1 MGHVFVLHGD
11 LMALACDA
19 WLVPSGYGPGN
30 TWVHALERGEPRA
43 LPEGWGSAEGP
54 RCIPVKPAS
63 RARPPPQ
70 PFLTYVVGDSAQG
83 PQWFVDGARAFVETA
98 APAVKKRPP
107 LYGRSKHLLALPVV
121 GTGGGGG
128 MRISGSVLRLLLSTL
143 REEAARHDVDIAL
156 VVRGGPAFA
165 AAQKERLNTEGAF
178 NELTAFEIKKAERLA
193 KKALRGDLVLFLG
206 AGVSQAAGLPGWNG
220 LLQSFAQHHAGI
232 DDEAALADLGELDRA
247 AIIAHRIGDTASL
260 GQAVA
265 QDLIDRASHYALGH
279 GLLAGLPVDEVITTN
294 YDTLFEWAS
303 VEAERPV
310 TVLPGGH
317 AERGQRWML
326 KMHGCVSRPESIVLT
341 REDYLRFQENRTAL
355 AGIVQAL
362 LITRHMLFVGFSFTD
377 DNFHRIAHAVRQAV
391 QSAEAPRRFGTTL
404 VVRPNSLARE
414 LWRDDVEWIAFDED
428 GALRR
433 GMAEQA
439 RRLEI
444 FLDRL
449 GAAAAT
455 RVTHLCDR
463 RYDAVLS
470 VSERRLRDRLEAIAH
485 DATDEERK
493 TAAWA
498 EVTRMLDRLG
508 WRPEGL
514 EP

>member
-19 WLVPSGYGPGN
+19 WLVPSGYGPGD
-30 TWVHALERGEPRA
+30 TWVRALEPGEPRE
-43 LPEGWGSAEGP
+43 LPEGWGTASGP
-54 RCIPVKPAS
+54 RSLLVRPAS
-63 RARPPPQ
+63 RTPKPPE

-83 PQWFVDGARAFVETA
+83 PEWFVEGARAFVETA
-98 APAVKKRPP
+98 AAHVKKREPY
-107 LYGRSKHLLALPVV
+107 YGRTKHLLALPVV

-128 MRISGSVLRLLLSTL
+128 ISISGSVLRLLLTTL
-143 REEAARHDVDIAL
+143 WEEANRHDVDIAL

-165 AAQKERLNTEGAF
+165 AAQKERLNAASAF
-178 NELTAFEIKKAERLA
+178 SELTEFEKKKADRLA

-220 LLQSFAQHHAGI
+220 LLQSFAENHAGI
-232 DDEAALADLGELDRA
+232 EDLHALADLGELDRA

-326 KMHGCVSRPESIVLT
+326 KMHGCVSRPETIVLT

-391 QSAEAPRRFGTTL
+391 RSSEAPRRFGTTL

-428 GALRR
+428 GELRR
-433 GMAEQA
+433 EMAAQA

-449 GAAAAT
+449 GASAAT

-470 VSERRLRDRLEAIAH
+470 KEERTLRDRLEGMAH
-485 DATDEERK
+485 DASHEERK
-493 TAAWA
+493 TAAWG
-498 EVTRMLDRLG
+498 EVTRMLHRLG
-508 WRPEGL
+508 WRPE
-514 EP
+514 EIDP